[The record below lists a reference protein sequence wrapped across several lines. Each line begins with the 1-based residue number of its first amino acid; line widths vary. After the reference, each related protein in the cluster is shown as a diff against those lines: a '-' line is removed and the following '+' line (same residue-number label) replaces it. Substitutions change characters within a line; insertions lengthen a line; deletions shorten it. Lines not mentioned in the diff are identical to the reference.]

1 MTAPRHRQIQQPDSR
16 PPEPLSPLELALV
29 QALARV
35 VVDRHLAAQA
45 EAKR

>member
-1 MTAPRHRQIQQPDSR
+1 MATPRQRQIQQTDSR

-35 VVDRHLAAQA
+35 VVDRHLASQV
-45 EAKR
+45 EPKR

>member
-1 MTAPRHRQIQQPDSR
+1 MASPRQRQIQHHDSR

-45 EAKR
+45 EPKR